1 MKRNKRDMPQWFD
14 TACAVW
20 FRKNVTEQ
28 EFKNMV
34 ERVEG
39 MQIEARANGIDP
51 KDVSMYWYKSKSYSL
66 MVKNQKQDLYKIFQD
81 EVIPKIEEIAITYP
95 PKQYPKIKKDGV
107 CLVLNLTD
115 IHIGKLAYNHTL
127 SSIKEIFLSAAFS
140 LLETAKKNY
149 KIESIIIV
157 GGHDILHTENGK
169 STTKGTPQDTD
180 GLWHEHYNI
189 ALECNIRILEAF
201 QDVAPIHYIHCM
213 SNHDYFIGWTLS
225 KSIEAY
231 FSNCDNI
238 TFDTS
243 TKHRKYAQYGSN
255 LFGFSHGDKAS
266 NATLIDLMKYEAKDS
281 WSNSLFGYWYLGHLH
296 HLIQKVNNKQ
306 EEKEERDVLILKKY
320 NQNIKNS
327 ILVHHCRSLSGSD
340 TYHENMGYTGQVR
353 ALEAGIHH
361 YKKGRIA
368 VLTEVVGVEK

>member
-1 MKRNKRDMPQWFD
+1 MKRNKRDMPQWFG
-14 TACAVW
+14 TEEAKF
-20 FRKNVTEQ
+20 FRKNISKDEYY
-28 EFKNMV
+28 EIMN
-34 ERVEG
+34 RING
-39 MQIEARANGIDP
+39 MHSEARNKGINP

-66 MVKNQKQDLYKIFQD
+66 MVKQEKQDLYQIFED
-81 EVIPKIEEIAITYP
+81 EVLPKIEEIAITYP
-95 PKQYPKIKKDGV
+95 PQQYPNIKKDGV

-115 IHIGKLAYNHTL
+115 IHIGKIGHNHNL
-127 SSIKEIFLSAAFS
+127 SSIKDIFLNAAFS
-140 LLETAKKNY
+140 ILETAKKNY
-149 KIESIIIV
+149 NIESIIVV

-189 ALECNIRILEAF
+189 ALECNIRVLEAF
-201 QDVAPIHYIHCM
+201 QEVAPIHYVHCM

-231 FSNCDNI
+231 FSQCPNI
-238 TFDTS
+238 TFDNS

-255 LFGFSHGDKAS
+255 LFCFSHGDKAS
-266 NATLIDLMKYEAKDS
+266 NATLIDLMKYEAKEA
-281 WSNSLFGYWYLGHLH
+281 WSNSLFGYIYLGHLH
-296 HLIQKVNNKQ
+296 HLIQKVNNRQ
-306 EEKEERDVLILKKY
+306 EEKEERDVLVLRKY
-320 NQNIKNS
+320 NQNVKNS

-340 TYHENMGYTGQVR
+340 TYHENMGYLGNVR

-368 VLTEVVGVEK
+368 VLNEVVGVEK